1 MYLVSARAGARAE
14 AEQSL
19 QTRSGL
25 KLQYWGSAASAAAA
39 SRHSM
44 FVGPGA
50 RRIYWQPNI
59 KPKAAMSSVFR
70 EIAADEA
77 RTLIP
82 MFKNTLTFTVTYQ
95 AVNALVEDNG
105 RATHVLALAVCLLV
119 FVLMWVQRL
128 ASASA
133 EPAAKLAVGLIETTN
148 SVAVQFVSNLVA
160 VSLRS
165 LFAAQS
171 LWWIIVFA
179 YFSLALLAT
188 VASRH
193 AAL

>member
-1 MYLVSARAGARAE
+1 
-14 AEQSL
+14 
-19 QTRSGL
+19 
-25 KLQYWGSAASAAAA
+25 
-39 SRHSM
+39 
-44 FVGPGA
+44 
-50 RRIYWQPNI
+50 
-59 KPKAAMSSVFR
+59 MSSVFR

-77 RTLIP
+77 RTLLP
-82 MFKNTLTFTVTYQ
+82 MFQNTLTFTVTFQ

-105 RATHVLALAVCLLV
+105 RSTHVLALAVCLLV

-128 ASASA
+128 ASTSTTAV
-133 EPAAKLAVGLIETTN
+133 AKLAVSLIATTN

-179 YFSLALLAT
+179 YFALAVLAT

-193 AAL
+193 AV

>member
-1 MYLVSARAGARAE
+1 
-14 AEQSL
+14 
-19 QTRSGL
+19 
-25 KLQYWGSAASAAAA
+25 
-39 SRHSM
+39 
-44 FVGPGA
+44 
-50 RRIYWQPNI
+50 
-59 KPKAAMSSVFR
+59 MSSVFR
-70 EIAADEA
+70 DIAADEA
-77 RTLIP
+77 RTLLP

-95 AVNALVEDNG
+95 AVNALVGDNG
-105 RATHVLALAVCLLV
+105 RATHLLAIAVCMLV
-119 FVLMWVQRL
+119 FVLMWLQRL

-133 EPAAKLAVGLIETTN
+133 GPAAKVAVSLISTTN

-179 YFSLALLAT
+179 YFSLAIVAT

-193 AAL
+193 AAV

>member
-1 MYLVSARAGARAE
+1 
-14 AEQSL
+14 
-19 QTRSGL
+19 
-25 KLQYWGSAASAAAA
+25 
-39 SRHSM
+39 
-44 FVGPGA
+44 
-50 RRIYWQPNI
+50 
-59 KPKAAMSSVFR
+59 MSSVFR

>member
-1 MYLVSARAGARAE
+1 
-14 AEQSL
+14 
-19 QTRSGL
+19 
-25 KLQYWGSAASAAAA
+25 
-39 SRHSM
+39 
-44 FVGPGA
+44 
-50 RRIYWQPNI
+50 
-59 KPKAAMSSVFR
+59 MSSVFR

-77 RTLIP
+77 RTLLP

-105 RATHVLALAVCLLV
+105 RATHVLALAVCLIV

-133 EPAAKLAVGLIETTN
+133 EPAAKLAVSLISATN
-148 SVAVQFVSNLVA
+148 NVAVQFVSNLVA

-171 LWWIIVFA
+171 LWWIIVFS
-179 YFSLALLAT
+179 YFALAVLAT

-193 AAL
+193 APV